1 MSNGTPGKE
10 MTELLKLGSEELK
23 REGES
28 GNKLSKQDLL
38 KLFPGQTFS
47 KPLMDII
54 NNESDDMLRY
64 AYIQNLKS
72 MSTVYQQLDVT
83 IMDFM
88 HAAKFATH
96 ILTGES
102 TEGAFRR
109 VFPMQYQA
117 IMKTGIS
124 TAEMLKKVKT
134 YRNTQL
140 VTSLLEQAM
149 VPVHLMYQDIF
160 HKAIQSQALL
170 MRTADSE
177 MVRMKAA
184 ECLINNLKT
193 PEQHK
198 VELAVVHKST
208 VIDEL
213 KNVTRD
219 LAVQQ
224 KKMIEAGM
232 SVKDMAEADIIDITP
247 VAEPEKV
254 KEKVPV
260 TPKQQVG

>member
-10 MTELLKLGSEELK
+10 MKELIKLGSEELK

-28 GNKLSKQDLL
+28 GNKLTRDDLG
-38 KLFPGQTFS
+38 KIFPGQKFS

-102 TEGAFRR
+102 SNGAFRR
-109 VFPMQYQA
+109 VFPKQYQQ
-117 IMKTGIS
+117 MLKQGIS
-124 TAEMLKKVKT
+124 KGEILKKIKT

-160 HKAIQSQALL
+160 HKAIQSQAVL
-170 MRTADSE
+170 MQTADSE

-184 ECLINNLKT
+184 ECLINTLKT

-198 VELAVVHKST
+198 VELAIVHKST
-208 VIDEL
+208 VIDDL

-219 LAVQQ
+219 LAIQQ
-224 KKMIEAGM
+224 KKLIEAGM
-232 SVKDMAEADIIDITP
+232 SVKDVAEADIIDITP
-247 VAEPEKV
+247 KV
-254 KEKVPV
+254 KQAQEA
-260 TPKQQVG
+260 